1 MLSKYRQ
8 VFAGNSAWRFST
20 AGFIARLPISM
31 VGIGVLMYVE
41 AERGSYAIAGAVSGS
56 IAITAAIG
64 GPLSSR
70 LIDKLGQHR
79 VLPIQI
85 LIIAIS
91 SIALIVLIPSSVPAP
106 YLFIFS
112 IGSGIAY
119 PSIGALVRSRWTAL
133 LVSGPILLTA
143 FSIESIIDELIF
155 IVGPTIAATTSVKIH
170 PAAPQ
175 VIAIFL
181 LAGGGLWLASMR
193 SSEPPINTQPGK
205 PGKPVILQNGLIY
218 LWGVHIASGVFFGA
232 VETSIIAYTKI
243 AGKPIYGGIV
253 IALWSFGSLIGG
265 VVYGGMHF
273 KSPLH
278 KQLIVV
284 SFLLV
289 PATAAMVFVNS
300 IFMLALLTIAAGI
313 GVSPLLIA
321 SAAITQRRSPIGRT
335 TEAIASMYAGIGLGA
350 AFALAM
356 AGWLIDNRGTSYAF
370 ALGALAA
377 LVTFAITII
386 GRNKFSKEI

>member
-1 MLSKYRQ
+1 M
-8 VFAGNSAWRFST
+8 
-20 AGFIARLPISM
+20 
-31 VGIGVLMYVE
+31 
-41 AERGSYAIAGAVSGS
+41 
-56 IAITAAIG
+56 
-64 GPLSSR
+64 
-70 LIDKLGQHR
+70 
-79 VLPIQI
+79 
-85 LIIAIS
+85 
-91 SIALIVLIPSSVPAP
+91 
-106 YLFIFS
+106 
-112 IGSGIAY
+112 
-119 PSIGALVRSRWTAL
+119 
-133 LVSGPILLTA
+133 
-143 FSIESIIDELIF
+143 
-155 IVGPTIAATTSVKIH
+155 
-170 PAAPQ
+170 
-175 VIAIFL
+175 
-181 LAGGGLWLASMR
+181 
-193 SSEPPINTQPGK
+193 
-205 PGKPVILQNGLIY
+205 
-218 LWGVHIASGVFFGA
+218 
-232 VETSIIAYTKI
+232 
-243 AGKPIYGGIV
+243 

-321 SAAITQRRSPIGRT
+321 SAAITQRRSPVGRT
-335 TEAIASMYAGIGLGA
+335 TEAIASMYSGIGLGF

-386 GRNKFSKEI
+386 GRNKFSTKI

>member
-41 AERGSYAIAGAVSGS
+41 AERGSYAIAGAISGS
-56 IAITAAIG
+56 ISIAAAIG

-70 LIDKLGQHR
+70 LIDRLGQHR

-91 SIALIVLIPSSVPAP
+91 SIALVVLIPSNVPAP

-112 IGSGIAY
+112 IASGLAY

-193 SSEPPINTQPGK
+193 SSEPPVNTQPGK

-289 PATAAMVFVNS
+289 PATTAMVFVNS

-321 SAAITQRRSPIGRT
+321 SAAITQRRSPVGRT
-335 TEAIASMYAGIGLGA
+335 TEAIASMYAGIGLGF

-386 GRNKFSKEI
+386 GRNKFSTEI

>member
-289 PATAAMVFVNS
+289 PATAAMVFVDS

-377 LVTFAITII
+377 LVTFAITTI
-386 GRNKFSKEI
+386 GRNKFSTEI